1 MTTENPFVN
10 SRRQI
15 EQEYFI
21 GREEESKTNIVV
33 NIEDSIFEPE
43 SPLNLAIIGIP
54 GIGKSSLAHKA
65 IYDRREELIEK
76 EVVPIWIHV
85 SAYSD
90 AQHFF
95 ISMVSNCAAKMEELG
110 WLTKAMKDSAEA
122 VAKTV
127 QSDLTSSDKIRDF
140 FQKVT
145 EANYGTLFI
154 LNRFD
159 HAGTIFK
166 GNTAFELLGELAN
179 SSYRLS
185 LVLTSHQT
193 IAKVEEYAGSNSPF
207 SKLFTNPICLAMFN
221 DEDLDTYFSKFSDV
235 GISISDKD
243 RERIL
248 SYCGTHPYLLQVL
261 GHQIVRRHHKT
272 GEIDVDGT
280 ANDNEHCFSSYYQN
294 LTKFLKKAK
303 LLEPLLQILFDFS
316 DDVKQTYKNELKELE
331 KYGLIKATGAVSYA
345 TYSEYFHNYLSEL
358 HQNSAETLLKS
369 TSSSKSSDPNWQVPE
384 RSTEAEK
391 DLWYQT
397 ENALRKTIA
406 TILSA
411 EFGRDWINTMKN
423 MDRQLRAT
431 FERCEKE
438 QKQESKKRAGE
449 NNNLPDLIYFTQ
461 PADVFDIVLHNNLW
475 QHFREFFGKTDPN
488 TDKDW
493 KAHWKH
499 ARGIILSRFRNRD
512 RHSAVSIPLHDVQKS
527 NGYCNEILEICANVE
542 QSVSSA
548 QDQHVG
554 SWRVLQTEADQDQ
567 ESIEQEEG
575 EQEELYKGNVFLV
588 NQEDAYAHIRIEK
601 HKSLGWIRVLKSDFQ
616 NIAAFKLGK
625 DVKLEI
631 EETGSSFQARNV
643 DLAEGE

>member
-1 MTTENPFVN
+1 MRTQNPFVN
-10 SRRQI
+10 ARRQI

-21 GREEESKTNIVV
+21 GREDESETNIIV

-43 SPLNLAIIGIP
+43 PPLNLAIIGIP

-76 EVVPIWIHV
+76 QVVTIWIHV
-85 SAYSD
+85 SEYSD

-110 WLTKAMKDSAEA
+110 WLTEAMKDSAEA

-127 QSDLTSSDKIRDF
+127 ESDLTGSDKIRDF

-145 EANYGTLFI
+145 DANYGTLFI

-159 HAGTIFK
+159 HVGTIFK
-166 GNTAFELLGELAN
+166 GNTAFELLGALAN

-193 IAKVEEYAGSNSPF
+193 ITKVEEYAGSNSPF
-207 SKLFTNPICLAMFN
+207 SKLFAHPICLAMFN
-221 DEDLDTYFSKFSDV
+221 DEDLAAYFSKFSDV
-235 GISISDKD
+235 GISISNGD

-261 GHQIVRRHHKT
+261 GHQIVRRYHKT
-272 GEIDVDGT
+272 GEIDVNGP
-280 ANDNEHCFSSYYQN
+280 ANDNDHCFSSYYQD
-294 LTKFLKKAK
+294 LTKFLEKAK

-316 DDVKQTYKNELKELE
+316 DGVEQTYKDELKELE
-331 KYGLIKATGAVSYA
+331 KYGLIKASGAVPYA
-345 TYSEYFHNYLSEL
+345 TYSEHFHNYLSGL
-358 HQNSAETLLKS
+358 HQNSAY
-369 TSSSKSSDPNWQVPE
+369 SSKSSDPNQQVPK
-384 RSTEAEK
+384 RSTKAEK

-411 EFGRDWINTMKN
+411 KFGPTWINTMKN
-423 MDRQLRAT
+423 MDRQLRVT

-461 PADVFDIVLHNNLW
+461 PADVFDIILHNNLW

-488 TDKDW
+488 MDKDW
-493 KAHWKH
+493 KNHWEQAKK
-499 ARGIILSRFRNRD
+499 IILLRFRNRD
-512 RHSAVSIPLHDVQKS
+512 RHSAVSIPWHDVQKS
-527 NGYCNEILEICANVE
+527 NGYCDEILEICANVE
-542 QSVSSA
+542 QSKSSA
-548 QDQHVG
+548 QNQYVG
-554 SWRVLQTEADQDQ
+554 SWRVLQTEEDQ

-575 EQEELYKGNVFLV
+575 EQGELYKGKVFVV
-588 NQEDAYAHIRIEK
+588 NQEEGDAYANIRVEE
-601 HKSLGWIRVLKSDFQ
+601 HQSLEWIRVLKSDFQ
-616 NIAAFKLGK
+616 NEAAFELGK
-625 DVKLEI
+625 NVKLEI
-631 EETGSSFQARNV
+631 EETGNNFQARNV